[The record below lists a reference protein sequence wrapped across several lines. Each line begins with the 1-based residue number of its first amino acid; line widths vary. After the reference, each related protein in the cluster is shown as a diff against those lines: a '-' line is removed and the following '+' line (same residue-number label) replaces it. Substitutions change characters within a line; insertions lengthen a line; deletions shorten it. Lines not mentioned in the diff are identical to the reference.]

1 MRMSVPDNISIRKT
15 KMLKSLFFVG
25 LGSCCGGMARYLL
38 SRWVQQ
44 LSLSTFPFGTMAVNI
59 LGCFAIGIFYALFE
73 QQNLMN
79 TYLKLFLTVGF
90 CGGFT
95 TFSTFINE
103 NYLLVKDGN
112 FISTIF
118 YMGGSVFLGF
128 IMLYLGYWLVRE
140 LAGF

>member
-1 MRMSVPDNISIRKT
+1 
-15 KMLKSLFFVG
+15 MLKSLIFVG

-44 LSLSTFPFGTMAVNI
+44 VSLSTFPYGTLVVNVI
-59 LGCFAIGIFYALFE
+59 GCFAIGLFYALFE
-73 QQNLMN
+73 QQNLTN

-95 TFSTFINE
+95 TFSTFVNE
-103 NYLLVKDGN
+103 NYLMLKDGN
-112 FISTIF
+112 LFSFLFYIS
-118 YMGGSVFLGF
+118 GSVFIGF

-140 LAGF
+140 IIGF

>member
-1 MRMSVPDNISIRKT
+1 
-15 KMLKSLFFVG
+15 MLKSLLFIG

-44 LSLSTFPFGTMAVNI
+44 FTLSTFPFGTLVVNV
-59 LGCFAIGIFYALFE
+59 LGCFAIGLFYALFE
-73 QQNLMN
+73 QQSFSN

-103 NYLLVKDGN
+103 NYLLVKDSSFFS
-112 FISTIF
+112 FII
-118 YMGGSVFLGF
+118 YAGGSVFLGF

-140 LAGF
+140 VVGF

>member
-1 MRMSVPDNISIRKT
+1 
-15 KMLKSLFFVG
+15 
-25 LGSCCGGMARYLL
+25 
-38 SRWVQQ
+38 
-44 LSLSTFPFGTMAVNI
+44 MAVNV
-59 LGCFAIGIFYALFE
+59 LGCFAIGVFYALFE

-95 TFSTFINE
+95 TFSTFVNE
-103 NYLLVKDGN
+103 NYLLAKDGN
-112 FISTIF
+112 FVSSLI

-140 LAGF
+140 IVGF

>member
-1 MRMSVPDNISIRKT
+1 MI
-15 KMLKSLFFVG
+15 KSLLFVG
-25 LGSCCGGMARYLL
+25 LGSCCGGMARYLV

-44 LSLSTFPFGTMAVNI
+44 LSLSTFPFGTMSVNV
-59 LGCFAIGIFYALFE
+59 LGCFAIGVFYALAE

-112 FISTIF
+112 FLSLLIYT
-118 YMGGSVFLGF
+118 GASVFIGF

-140 LAGF
+140 FTAF

>member
-1 MRMSVPDNISIRKT
+1 MI
-15 KMLKSLFFVG
+15 KSLFFVG

-44 LSLSTFPFGTMAVNI
+44 LSLSTFPYGTMAVNV
-59 LGCFAIGIFYALFE
+59 LGCFAIGAFYALFE
-73 QQNLMN
+73 QQHFMN

-95 TFSTFINE
+95 TFSTFMNE
-103 NYLLVKDGN
+103 NYFLVKEGN
-112 FISTIF
+112 LISTLF
-118 YMGGSVFLGF
+118 YTGSSIFLGF

-140 LAGF
+140 LTGGM